1 MRWSF
6 DRLTGYRPGEAC
18 ATRDMV
24 EDLYQMLYAKNIPA
38 ESVQAQFVRANAL
51 ATVEDNRECT

>member
-18 ATRDMV
+18 ATRDVV
-24 EDLYQMLYAKNIPA
+24 EDLYQMLYAKNILA
-38 ESVQAQFVRANAL
+38 ETVQAQFVRASAL
-51 ATVEDNRECT
+51 ATV